1 MEITAAMVKK
11 LRDATGAGMMECKAA
26 LTEANG
32 DLEAATT
39 LLRKR
44 GLAAATKKAGR
55 STSEGLVGHY
65 IHMGGK
71 IGVLV
76 EINCESDFVAR
87 TDKFQE
93 LTKEIAMHIAAANP
107 TYVRREDVPADL
119 VAREKEIYKDQVKDK
134 PAQVIDKIV
143 DGKLNSYY
151 QQFCLMEQ
159 ASVRDPNVTIAQLV
173 QDAIRHPRREHH
185 ACTRFVRMKVGESR
199 VADIIGRLCQPRY
212 GRVLLK
218 LSGEALM
225 GEQQFGID
233 PAVTTQIAKDIAE
246 IQGLGIQV
254 AIVIGGGNLFRGL
267 AASAKGMDRATAD
280 YMGMLAT
287 VINGLALQDALEHV
301 GDQHPRGQRH
311 RDARRRR
318 ALHPPP
324 RRPPPGKGARRRLRR
339 RHRQSLL
346 HDRHRRR
353 APRHGDEGGRHPQ
366 GHQGGRHLHRRPDA
380 PPRAPPSSRTSPT

>member
-1 MEITAAMVKK
+1 MEINAAMVKR

-32 DLEAATT
+32 DLDAATT

-93 LTKEIAMHIAAANP
+93 LAKEIAMHIAAANP

-119 VAREKEIYKDQVKDK
+119 VAREREIYKDQVKDK

-143 DGKLNSYY
+143 DGKLNSFY

-173 QDAIRHPRREHH
+173 QDAIRLLGENITV
-185 ACTRFVRMKVGESR
+185 TRFVRMKVGES
-199 VADIIGRLCQPRY
+199 A
-212 GRVLLK
+212 
-218 LSGEALM
+218 
-225 GEQQFGID
+225 
-233 PAVTTQIAKDIAE
+233 
-246 IQGLGIQV
+246 
-254 AIVIGGGNLFRGL
+254 
-267 AASAKGMDRATAD
+267 
-280 YMGMLAT
+280 
-287 VINGLALQDALEHV
+287 
-301 GDQHPRGQRH
+301 
-311 RDARRRR
+311 
-318 ALHPPP
+318 
-324 RRPPPGKGARRRLRR
+324 
-339 RHRQSLL
+339 
-346 HDRHRRR
+346 
-353 APRHGDEGGRHPQ
+353 
-366 GHQGGRHLHRRPDA
+366 
-380 PPRAPPSSRTSPT
+380 